1 MSQGSSLTDAV
12 KLTAGISLTRAVKD
26 AAGCRIRFIEEV
38 LDNRDDASQIAAAR
52 PALLPFAVRTGL
64 AALALLV
71 TLCVGSV
78 STSTVPDMQRGS
90 FPAAAR
96 RVALVIGNSAYL
108 HTTVLAN
115 PKNDAVAMGAA
126 LKKLGFDVVQGLD
139 LDKGSF
145 DAMVDRFTRALN
157 AVDVALFFY
166 AGHGMQVSGRN
177 YLVPVDARL
186 TTIAALDDEMVRLDL
201 VHETMVQRAQTS
213 LLFFDACRDNPLV
226 RNLARTFGPH
236 TPEVGRGLAAV
247 QSGAGTLISFSTQP
261 GNVALDGSGPN
272 SPFSGALVKQL
283 SASAEDLST
292 ILIAVRN
299 DVMSQTDRKQVPWE
313 HSALTQRFYFN
324 AAGSRPRPEKPSS

>member
-1 MSQGSSLTDAV
+1 MSKGTSLTDAV
-12 KLTAGISLTRAVKD
+12 KLTAGVSLTRAVKD

-38 LDNRDDASQIAAAR
+38 LDTRDDGSQTAAAR
-52 PALLPFAVRTGL
+52 PARLPFAVRTGL

-71 TLCVGSV
+71 TLFVGSV

-90 FPAAAR
+90 FPATAR
-96 RVALVIGNSAYL
+96 RVALVIGNSAYR
-108 HTTVLAN
+108 HTTALAN
-115 PKNDAVAMGAA
+115 PKNDAAAMGAA
-126 LKKLGFDVVQGLD
+126 LKKLGFDVVEGLD
-139 LDKGSF
+139 LDKGAF

-177 YLVPVDARL
+177 YLVPVDAKL

-272 SPFSGALVKQL
+272 SPFSGALVRQL

-324 AAGSRPRPEKPSS
+324 APGSRPRPERPSS

>member
-1 MSQGSSLTDAV
+1 MSQDSSLTDAV
-12 KLTAGISLTRAVKD
+12 KLTAGVSLTRAVKD

-38 LDNRDDASQIAAAR
+38 LDAWDDGSQAAAAR
-52 PALLPFAVRTGL
+52 SARLPFAVRTGL

-71 TLCVGSV
+71 TLFVGSV

-90 FPAAAR
+90 FPAVAR

-108 HTTVLAN
+108 HTTALAN
-115 PKNDAVAMGAA
+115 PRNDAVAMGAA
-126 LKKLGFDVVQGLD
+126 LKKLGFDVVEGFD

-145 DAMVDRFTRALN
+145 DAMVDRFTRALK

-177 YLVPVDARL
+177 YLVPVDAKL

-213 LLFFDACRDNPLV
+213 LLFFDACRDNPMV

-247 QSGAGTLISFSTQP
+247 QSDAGTLISFSTQP

-272 SPFSGALVKQL
+272 SPFSAALVRQL

-324 AAGSRPRPEKPSS
+324 APGSRPRPEKPSS